1 MSIEFAKKGGEM
13 IVEMREEGIKKRR
26 KVLGGFVKIEVV
38 LPIFQRLSS
47 KINSY
52 NQICEMELP

>member
-13 IVEMREEGIKKRR
+13 TVEMREEEK
-26 KVLGGFVKIEVV
+26 KVLGGFLKIEVV

-47 KINSY
+47 RINSY
-52 NQICEMELP
+52 NQICEMEIP